1 MAVAPAHPAAGT
13 GIESGQQGRGQHDAG
28 QGQPRRAPV
37 EHVVQAGGGCAETAI
52 GLVELAPHG
61 IQHVGGTVAGGQ
73 GSGPGQSGQ
82 QQARRRPEQSGKD
95 AVGQV
100 LAHALHTGPGHAVGI
115 QLLRVASHQHGHG
128 PAGRLQIA
136 LFQRQGHTAGVF
148 VQAAGRQTEGDHDH
162 TDDPGGRAAE
172 HLSGK
177 PDRQCRQQAHR
188 QDHGQTGRQ
197 TGQCH
202 AWPVGTAAE
211 DSFHDGGQGPHAAD
225 GMDAGRGFP
234 QQSVQQQGGGQEKE
248 GGQCAHRPAPD
259 APVAAAGEI
268 GESVASAAAARE
280 GLQPDSGCFRGWG
293 RKEMPF
299 SPCRRAGTG

>member
-1 MAVAPAHPAAGT
+1 M
-13 GIESGQQGRGQHDAG
+13 
-28 QGQPRRAPV
+28 
-37 EHVVQAGGGCAETAI
+37 
-52 GLVELAPHG
+52 
-61 IQHVGGTVAGGQ
+61 
-73 GSGPGQSGQ
+73 
-82 QQARRRPEQSGKD
+82 
-95 AVGQV
+95 
-100 LAHALHTGPGHAVGI
+100 
-115 QLLRVASHQHGHG
+115 
-128 PAGRLQIA
+128 
-136 LFQRQGHTAGVF
+136 F

-211 DSFHDGGQGPHAAD
+211 DTFHDGGQGPHAAD

-234 QQSVQQQGGGQEKE
+234 QQTVQQQGGGQEKE
-248 GGQCAHRPAPD
+248 GGQCAHRHAPD

-299 SPCRRAGTG
+299 SPCRRAGTGQNVGREGWGAVLRMWVPCVFPALAGPPVCEKSAACARGGQVPSALVRRHPARPAYLPQRRHPPDGADPVMVHGRTPPVPACGAVPRTAAISSAVRRAASVAFPLPAGGATVSGSL